1 MWVNMNIQEFNMTNY
16 EKKLRKQMDDYLSLC
31 TNDFERSNVIAICER
46 EIEEKLKTYKNTSHA
61 DEL

>member
-1 MWVNMNIQEFNMTNY
+1 MTNY